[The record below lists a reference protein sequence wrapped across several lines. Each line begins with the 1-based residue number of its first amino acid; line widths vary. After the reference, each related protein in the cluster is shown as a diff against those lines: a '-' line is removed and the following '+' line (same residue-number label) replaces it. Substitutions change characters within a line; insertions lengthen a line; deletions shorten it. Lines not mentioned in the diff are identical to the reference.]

1 MRQRLVLVS
10 LAVSSMVALAF
21 VVPLG
26 LLVREVAEERAVSA
40 ARRDAGAVAPALA
53 VTTDAEALRAAVE
66 RTRSG
71 SLQRLAVHLQGGET
85 VGAAPVPRAVV
96 ARARATGTAISA
108 DVAGGRAI
116 VEPVVVGG
124 GEVAVV
130 AVHVPED
137 ELRRGVPRAWLL
149 LLLVAAALVAGSV
162 LVADRLARTV
172 VEPARRLEEVALT
185 MSAGDLGV
193 RAAEEGP
200 GEIRAVGAAF
210 NQLAGRIHELLAR
223 ERELVADLSHRLRT
237 PLTALQLDAEALG
250 PGVEQD
256 RIRDDAVRLT
266 DAVSR
271 LIDEARRP
279 RDDAAVVDLAAVVR
293 ERALFWSSLAEDQGR
308 PWEVDVDAAP
318 VPVPVPVTLPAG
330 EIEAAVDALLGN
342 VFAHTPDGA
351 PVRVRLEG
359 AAVHVEDGGPGFD
372 GRGLARGR
380 SGGGST
386 GLGLDIARR
395 TAEAAGGSLEVGRS
409 DLGGA
414 RVTIRLG

>member
-26 LLVREVAEERAVSA
+26 LLVREVAEDRAVSA
-40 ARRDAGAVAPALA
+40 ARRDAAAVAPALA
-53 VTTDAEALRAAVE
+53 VTADAEALRAAVE

-71 SLQRLAVHLQGGET
+71 SLQQLAVHLDGGT
-85 VGAAPVPRAVV
+85 TIGAAPVPAAVV
-96 ARARATGTAISA
+96 DRARTTGAAVTA
-108 DVAGGRAI
+108 DVAGGRAV

-124 GEVAVV
+124 GALAVV
-130 AVHVPED
+130 AVHVPD
-137 ELRRGVPRAWLL
+137 GELRRGVSRAWLL

-162 LVADRLARTV
+162 VVADRLARTV
-172 VEPARRLEEVALT
+172 VEPARRLEEVALA

-193 RAAEEGP
+193 RAGEEGP

-210 NQLAGRIHELLAR
+210 NQLAGRIRELLAH

-256 RIRDDAVRLT
+256 RIRDDAARLT

-271 LIDEARRP
+271 LIDDARRP
-279 RDDAAVVDLAAVVR
+279 RDEVVTGVDLAAVVR
-293 ERALFWSSLAEDQGR
+293 DRTTFWSSLAEDQGR
-308 PWEVDVDAAP
+308 RWEVVVGGAP
-318 VPVPVPVTLPAG
+318 VPVALPADDV
-330 EIEAAVDALLGN
+330 EAAVDALLGN
-342 VFAHTPDGA
+342 VFAHTPDGT
-351 PVRVRLEG
+351 PVRVRLDG
-359 AAVHVEDGGPGFD
+359 TTVHVEDGGPGFD
-372 GRGLARGR
+372 GADLERGR
-380 SGGGST
+380 SSGGST

-395 TAEAAGGSLEVGRS
+395 TAEAAGGGLEVGRS

-414 RVTIRLG
+414 RVTMRLG